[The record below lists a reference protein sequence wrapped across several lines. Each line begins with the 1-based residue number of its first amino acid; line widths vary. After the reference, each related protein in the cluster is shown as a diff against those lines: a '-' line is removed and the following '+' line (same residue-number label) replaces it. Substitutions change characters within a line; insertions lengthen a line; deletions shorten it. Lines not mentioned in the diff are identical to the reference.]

1 MAIGVIVR
9 VAIAIGICAAVAF
22 AVRAETA
29 PSSEGGRYLLRKSE
43 DGWFRVDQNTGQAS
57 LCRQG
62 DVGFTCELVPDDRD
76 ALLDEITRLAEENAM
91 LRAQV
96 ARGGKPSQL
105 PGEPDVDGKKDDDLN
120 LPAKEDIDRMME
132 VFRSMVDRFVAM
144 VDDLRQDFE
153 KKAQ

>member
-1 MAIGVIVR
+1 
-9 VAIAIGICAAVAF
+9 
-22 AVRAETA
+22 
-29 PSSEGGRYLLRKSE
+29 
-43 DGWFRVDQNTGQAS
+43 
-57 LCRQG
+57 
-62 DVGFTCELVPDDRD
+62 
-76 ALLDEITRLAEENAM
+76 M

-120 LPAKEDIDRMME
+120 LPTKEDIDRMME